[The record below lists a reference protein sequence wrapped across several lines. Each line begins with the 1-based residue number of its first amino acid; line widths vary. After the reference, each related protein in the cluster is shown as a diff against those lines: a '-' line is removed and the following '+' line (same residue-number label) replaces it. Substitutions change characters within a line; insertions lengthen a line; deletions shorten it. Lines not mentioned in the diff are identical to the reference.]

1 MGKQLSYQ
9 GSVYRP
15 QEGESVL
22 ACLLREGVLLPHACK
37 AGVCQ
42 SCLVKCETGDI
53 PREAQMGLK
62 DTLAAG
68 GFFLACQCVPTS
80 DMVITDPSE
89 AGLDVKA
96 HILEKTF
103 LNHQVM
109 LLRLHVREPFAPRP
123 GQYLTLLNTE
133 GTARSYSV
141 ANNPEN
147 DGYVELHIKII
158 ENGRMGGWLI
168 EAALGQEVI
177 LRGPHGSCFYAPSA
191 EKDYPITLA
200 GTGTGLAPLY
210 GIALD
215 ALAQGHAGPIHLFHG
230 GRDEEDLY
238 LNAALLAL
246 EDTYENFTYTPCVLQ
261 SEQTAPQ
268 DLKEALLASLPQD
281 KAHIRLFLCGSPQTV
296 NTLKTKAFLSG
307 LSSKHIFVDAF
318 LPSQ

>member
-1 MGKQLSYQ
+1 MGMQLSYQ
-9 GSVYRP
+9 GSVYTT

-22 ACLLREGVLLPHACK
+22 ECLLREGAHLPHACK

-42 SCLVKCETGDI
+42 SCLAQCVAGDI
-53 PREAQMGLK
+53 PREAQVGLK
-62 DTLAAG
+62 DTLTAG
-68 GFFLACQCVPTS
+68 GFFLACQCIPINNM
-80 DMVITDPSE
+80 DIADPSA
-89 AGLDVKA
+89 AGLDIEA

-109 LLRLHVREPFAPRP
+109 MLRLHIRAPFAPKP
-123 GQYLTLLNTE
+123 GQYLTLLNAE

-158 ENGRMGGWLI
+158 ENGRMGGWLTK
-168 EAALGQEVI
+168 AKLGQDVI
-177 LRGPHGSCFYAPSA
+177 LRGPHGNCFYTSCAG
-191 EKDYPITLA
+191 KDYPITLA
-200 GTGTGLAPLY
+200 GAGTGLAPLY

-215 ALAQGHAGPIHLFHG
+215 ALAQGHAGPIRLFHG

-246 EDTYENFTYTPCVLQ
+246 EDIYENFTYTPCILQ
-261 SEQTAPQ
+261 SEQTTPQ
-268 DLKEALLASLPQD
+268 DLKEALLASLPED
-281 KAHIRLFLCGSPQTV
+281 KGHLRLFLCGSPQMV

-307 LSSKHIFVDAF
+307 LPSKNIFVDAF